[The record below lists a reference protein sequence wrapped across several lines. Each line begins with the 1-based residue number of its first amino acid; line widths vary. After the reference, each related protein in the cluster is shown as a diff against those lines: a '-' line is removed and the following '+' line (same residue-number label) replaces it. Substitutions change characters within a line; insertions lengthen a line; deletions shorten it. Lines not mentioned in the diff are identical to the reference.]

1 MDFADDSDVSFTL
14 RNDIQN
20 IFGNVMRLTMLKG
33 SPSDF
38 QLILNLSVTTEKRL
52 VSNISADLELYARGK
67 FECLGCIESK
77 YNLPMDLAN

>member
-33 SPSDF
+33 SPSGFATDSEF
-38 QLILNLSVTTEKRL
+38 VSHDGKTLGEQYKRGPRI
-52 VSNISADLELYARGK
+52 VRTRRV
-67 FECLGCIESK
+67 
-77 YNLPMDLAN
+77 